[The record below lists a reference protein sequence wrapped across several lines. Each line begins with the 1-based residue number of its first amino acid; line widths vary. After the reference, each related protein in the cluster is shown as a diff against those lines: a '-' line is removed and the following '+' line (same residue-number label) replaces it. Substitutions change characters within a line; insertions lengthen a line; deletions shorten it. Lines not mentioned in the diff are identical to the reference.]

1 MNFLELD
8 VDARNGYIKE
18 KYSRRVFFAGNKHG
32 VIIQVENILKNSKP
46 NPELLVP
53 VEGVWAIQFV
63 YKYEVQIKHM
73 IVCTEE
79 MNSNESILLFE
90 KIMDANLELGVYLT
104 SKKVFEKISEK
115 ANSAG
120 ILVLCKYP
128 KRRLEDLTVD
138 QNALVVILD
147 GLEIPGNV
155 GTIVRSADGTDVS
168 AVIICNKKTR
178 LTHPKYVK
186 SSQGSCFKVPV
197 TETDYEAI
205 FDWLEKNNFRIILT
219 DTRAN
224 TNYYEEN
231 FEGRVAIIVG
241 SERYGISKEWY
252 KKTYTGIKIP
262 MFGDCDSLNVGI
274 ATTVIL
280 YEATLKKKKMLKRS
294 DLYIHR

>member
-1 MNFLELD
+1 MNYLELD
-8 VDARNGYIKE
+8 IDGRSRYIKE
-18 KYSRRVFFAGNKHG
+18 KYNGRVFYAGNRHG
-32 VIIQVENILKNSKP
+32 VIVQVENIIKNSKP

-53 VEGVWAIQFV
+53 VEGVWAIQFA
-63 YKYEVQIKHM
+63 YKYQVQIKYM
-73 IVCTEE
+73 IVCPEE
-79 MNSNESILLFE
+79 MNSNESIMLLE
-90 KIMDANLELGVYLT
+90 RILDANMELGVYLT
-104 SKKVFEKISEK
+104 SKKVFEQISEK

-120 ILVLCKYP
+120 IIAVCRYP
-128 KRRLEDLTVD
+128 KKRLEDLVVEK
-138 QNALVVILD
+138 NSLIVILD

-178 LTHPKYVK
+178 LTHPKYIK

-197 TETDYEAI
+197 VETDYEDT
-205 FDWLEKNNFRIILT
+205 FHWLEKNNFKIILT

-224 TNYYEEN
+224 INYYEEN
-231 FEGRVAIIVG
+231 FEGKVAIIVG

-252 KKTYTGIKIP
+252 EKNYVGIKIP

-280 YEATLKKKKMLKRS
+280 YEATLKKKKMLQRS
-294 DLYIHR
+294 E